1 MPAGLWLAGPGL
13 RRQDSEM
20 KIPKSLLVDPEKNSV
35 YGAFAV
41 AVSIWAFSY
50 SVIFGQVLILA
61 YYAVWLPL
69 ILVDYRRFLR
79 QLSSAWLPL
88 LFAAYVCFSVFW
100 SQAPGVT
107 ARTAVQ
113 YFSHIACAYVAAR
126 TVSVRTLTI
135 GALIGIFVVLLY
147 SLKVGAY
154 SEDVLDGTYNFVGAF
169 ASKNQIGFVGSLGIY
184 FSVVFLAFY
193 RRGWLSLILTM
204 PIVLLSAYVLLVS
217 HSATSMAS
225 IPAVLALVALLAM
238 SKLLSRRYRRVIFLV
253 GAGLLVVV
261 AVVSLNLG
269 LMDFVL
275 GIFGKDSTLTGR
287 TYLWEQGWNA
297 AQKSPILGVGY
308 AAYWVQGF
316 AEAERLWN
324 EFYITT
330 RTGFHFHNTY
340 IEALVELGFVGVT
353 MVALIMLRTLYGHVS
368 AVVFGKWQADSVILI
383 GVMVLLLIRSFVEV
397 EILNPYIMGSFLL
410 YFSFF
415 KLARLPVTRTRWSQA
430 FEQADATRGEAA
442 WPRHAGR
449 PAAADPT

>member
-1 MPAGLWLAGPGL
+1 
-13 RRQDSEM
+13 M
-20 KIPKSLLVDPEKNSV
+20 KIPKSLLVDPERNSV
-35 YGAFAV
+35 YGSFAV
-41 AVSIWAFSY
+41 AVSVWAFSY

-69 ILVDYRRFLR
+69 IMVDYRRFLR
-79 QLSSAWLPL
+79 HLSSAWLPL
-88 LFAAYVCFSVFW
+88 SFAAYVCFSVFW
-100 SQAPGVT
+100 SDAPGIT

-126 TVSVRTLTI
+126 AVSVRTLTI
-135 GALIGIFVVLLY
+135 GALVGIFVVLLY

-169 ASKNQIGFVGSLGIY
+169 ASKNQIGFVASLGIY
-184 FSVVFLAFY
+184 FSVVFIAFL
-193 RRGWLSLILTM
+193 RHGRLSLFLTV
-204 PIVLLSAYVLLVS
+204 PVVLLSAYLLVIS

-225 IPAVLALVALLAM
+225 TPAVLALVMLLAM
-238 SKLLSRRYRRVIFLV
+238 SKVLSRRYRRVIFLV
-253 GAGLLVVV
+253 GTGMLVVTILV
-261 AVVSLNLG
+261 ALNLG

-275 GIFGKDSTLTGR
+275 GLFGKDSTLTGR

-297 AQKSPILGVGY
+297 AQRAPMLGVGY

-340 IEALVELGFVGVT
+340 IEALVELGFVGATLVSL
-353 MVALIMLRTLYGHVS
+353 VILRTLYGHVS
-368 AVVFGKWQADSVILI
+368 TVAFGTWRADSVVLA

-397 EILNPYIMGSFLL
+397 EILNPYIMGSFLM

-415 KLARLPVTRTRWSQA
+415 KLARLPVARPRRSAARIEEANAARGWSGP
-430 FEQADATRGEAA
+430 EPGTDAAR
-442 WPRHAGR
+442 
-449 PAAADPT
+449 

>member
-1 MPAGLWLAGPGL
+1 
-13 RRQDSEM
+13 M

-79 QLSSAWLPL
+79 HLSSAWLPL
-88 LFAAYVCFSVFW
+88 LFAAYVCSSVFW
-100 SQAPGVT
+100 SQASGVT
-107 ARTAVQ
+107 ARTSVQ
-113 YFSHIACAYVAAR
+113 YFSHIACAYIAAR

-135 GALIGIFVVLLY
+135 GALIGIFVVLIY
-147 SLKVGAY
+147 SLKVGNY
-154 SEDVLDGTYNFVGAF
+154 SEDVLDGTVNFVGAF

-184 FSVVFLAFY
+184 FCVVFLAFY
-193 RRGWLSLILTM
+193 RRGRLSLILAV
-204 PIVLLSAYVLLVS
+204 PVVLLSAYVLIVS

-238 SKLLSRRYRRVIFLV
+238 SKLLSRRYRRVIFLI
-253 GAGLLVVV
+253 GAGLLVVTAFV
-261 AVVSLNLG
+261 ALNLG

-275 GIFGKDSTLTGR
+275 GLFGKDSTLTGR

-297 AQKSPILGVGY
+297 VQKSPILGVGY

-340 IEALVELGFVGVT
+340 IEALVELGFVGATLVS
-353 MVALIMLRTLYGHVS
+353 LIMLRTLYGHVS
-368 AVVFGKWQADSVILI
+368 AVIFKTWQADSVILI
-383 GVMVLLLIRSFVEV
+383 GVMMLLLIRSFVEV
-397 EILNPYIMGSFLL
+397 EILNPYIMGSFLM

-415 KLARLPVTRTRWSQA
+415 KLARLPVTRTRRSQA
-430 FEQADATRGEAA
+430 LEPADAARGEAD

-449 PAAADPT
+449 PAAAGPS

>member
-1 MPAGLWLAGPGL
+1 
-13 RRQDSEM
+13 M

-88 LFAAYVCFSVFW
+88 LFAAYICFSVFW

-107 ARTAVQ
+107 ARTAIQ
-113 YFSHIACAYVAAR
+113 YLSHIACAYVAAR
-126 TVSVRTLTI
+126 TVSVRTLTL
-135 GALIGIFVVLLY
+135 GALIGIFVVMLY

-154 SEDVLDGTYNFVGAF
+154 SEDVLDGSYSFVGAF
-169 ASKNQIGFVGSLGIY
+169 ASKNQIGFVASLGIY
-184 FSVVFLAFY
+184 FSVVYLAFY
-193 RRGWLSLILTM
+193 RRGRLSLILALPVVILSTY
-204 PIVLLSAYVLLVS
+204 LLALS

-225 IPAVLALVALLAM
+225 IPAVLALVALLAIT
-238 SKLLSRRYRRVIFLV
+238 KLLPRRYRRVIFIV
-253 GAGLLVVV
+253 GAGLLVVAVFV
-261 AVVSLNLG
+261 ALNLG

-287 TYLWEQGWNA
+287 TYLWDQGWTT
-297 AQKSPILGVGY
+297 AQRSPILGVGY
-308 AAYWVQGF
+308 GAYWVQGF

-324 EFYITT
+324 EFYITS

-340 IEALVELGFVGVT
+340 IEALVELGFVGAV
-353 MVALIMLRTLYGHVS
+353 MISLIILRTLVGHVT
-368 AVVFGKWQADSVILI
+368 AVIFRTWQTEPVILA
-383 GVMVLLLIRSFVEV
+383 GVMVLLVIRSFVEV
-397 EILNPYIMGSFLL
+397 DILNPYIMGSFLL
-410 YFSFF
+410 YYSHF
-415 KLARLPVTRTRWSQA
+415 KLARVPVTRTRWARVGFMEPGGAEKSA
-430 FEQADATRGEAA
+430 LPG
-442 WPRHAGR
+442 
-449 PAAADPT
+449 

>member
-1 MPAGLWLAGPGL
+1 
-13 RRQDSEM
+13 M

-35 YGAFAV
+35 YGSFAV

-50 SVIFGQVLILA
+50 SVIFGQMLILA

-88 LFAAYVCFSVFW
+88 LFVAYVCFSVFW
-100 SQAPGVT
+100 SQAPGIT

-113 YFSHIACAYVAAR
+113 YLSHVVCAYVAAR
-126 TVSVRTLTI
+126 TVSVRTLTL
-135 GALIGIFVVLLY
+135 GALVGIFFVLLY

-169 ASKNQIGFVGSLGIY
+169 ASKNQIGFVASLGIY
-184 FSVVFLAFY
+184 FSVVFLAFF
-193 RRGWLSLILTM
+193 RRGRLSFILTI
-204 PIVLLSAYVLLVS
+204 PVVLLSAYLLAIA
-217 HSATSMAS
+217 HSATSTAS
-225 IPAVLALVALLAM
+225 IPAVLALIVLLAM
-238 SKLLSRRYRRVIFLV
+238 SKLLPRRYRRVIFVV
-253 GAGLLVVV
+253 GAGLIAVV
-261 AVVSLNLG
+261 AFVALNLG

-275 GIFGKDSTLTGR
+275 GVFGKDSTLTGR

-297 AQKSPILGVGY
+297 AMRSPIIGVGY

-324 EFYITT
+324 EFYIST

-340 IEALVELGFVGVT
+340 VEALVELGFTGAVLIS
-353 MVALIMLRTLYGHVS
+353 LIMLRSLLGHLT
-368 AVVFGKWQADSVILI
+368 AVMFKSWQADSVVLI

-397 EILNPYIMGSFLL
+397 EILNPYIMGSFLM

-415 KLARLPVTRTRWSQA
+415 KLARLPVTRTRWSPSN
-430 FEQADATRGEAA
+430 FEDANAEKNWKRTEVGAVR
-442 WPRHAGR
+442 
-449 PAAADPT
+449 

>member
-1 MPAGLWLAGPGL
+1 
-13 RRQDSEM
+13 M

-69 ILVDYRRFLR
+69 ILVDHRRFLR
-79 QLSSAWLPL
+79 HLSSAWLPL
-88 LFAAYVCFSVFW
+88 LFAAYVCSSVFW
-100 SQAPGVT
+100 SQAPGTT

-135 GALIGIFVVLLY
+135 GALVGIFVVLLY
-147 SLKVGAY
+147 SLKVANY
-154 SEDVLDGTYNFVGAF
+154 SEDVLDGTVNFVGAF

-184 FSVVFLAFY
+184 FCVVFLAFY
-193 RRGWLSLILTM
+193 RRGRLSLILAV
-204 PIVLLSAYVLLVS
+204 PVVLLSAYVLVAS

-238 SKLLSRRYRRVIFLV
+238 SKILSRRYRRVIFLI
-253 GAGLLVVV
+253 GAGLLVVTAFV
-261 AVVSLNLG
+261 ALNLG

-275 GIFGKDSTLTGR
+275 GLFGKDSTLTGR

-297 AQKSPILGVGY
+297 VQKAPLLGVGY

-340 IEALVELGFVGVT
+340 IEALVELGFVGATLVS
-353 MVALIMLRTLYGHVS
+353 LIMLRTLYGHVS
-368 AVVFGKWQADSVILI
+368 AVIFRTWQADSVILF

-397 EILNPYIMGSFLL
+397 EILNPYIMGSFLM
-410 YFSFF
+410 YFSYF
-415 KLARLPVTRTRWSQA
+415 KLARVPVTRTHRLQA
-430 FEQADATRGEAA
+430 LEQAKARGEAD

-449 PAAADPT
+449 PAAPDPS

>member
-1 MPAGLWLAGPGL
+1 
-13 RRQDSEM
+13 M
-20 KIPKSLLVDPEKNSV
+20 KIPKSLLIDPEKNSV

-69 ILVDYRRFLR
+69 ILVDYRRFMR

-88 LFAAYVCFSVFW
+88 LFAAYVCSSVFW

-135 GALIGIFVVLLY
+135 GALVGIFVVLIY
-147 SLKVGAY
+147 SLKVANY
-154 SEDVLDGTYNFVGAF
+154 SEDVLDGTVNFVGAF

-184 FSVVFLAFY
+184 FCAVFLAFY
-193 RRGWLSLILTM
+193 RRGRLSLILTA
-204 PIVLLSAYVLLVS
+204 PVVLLSAYVLIVS

-238 SKLLSRRYRRVIFLV
+238 SKLLSRRYRRVIFLI

-261 AVVSLNLG
+261 AFVALNLG

-275 GIFGKDSTLTGR
+275 GLFGKDSTLTGR
-287 TYLWEQGWNA
+287 TYLWEQGWNTV
-297 AQKSPILGVGY
+297 QKSPILGVGY

-340 IEALVELGFVGVT
+340 IEALVELGFVGATLVS
-353 MVALIMLRTLYGHVS
+353 LIMLRTLYGHVA
-368 AVVFGKWQADSVILI
+368 AVIFRTWQADSVILA

-397 EILNPYIMGSFLL
+397 EVLNPYIMGSFLM

-415 KLARLPVTRTRWSQA
+415 KLARVPVTSRRRSQA
-430 FEQADATRGEAA
+430 IEQAEARGEAD

-449 PAAADPT
+449 PAAADPS

>member
-1 MPAGLWLAGPGL
+1 
-13 RRQDSEM
+13 M
-20 KIPKSLLVDPEKNSV
+20 KIPKSLLIDPERNSV
-35 YGAFAV
+35 YGSFAV
-41 AVSIWAFSY
+41 AVSVWAFSY

-69 ILVDYRRFLR
+69 IMVDYRRFLR
-79 QLSSAWLPL
+79 HLSSAWLPL
-88 LFAAYVCFSVFW
+88 SFAAYVCFSVFW
-100 SQAPGVT
+100 SDAPGIT

-126 TVSVRTLTI
+126 AVSVRTLTI
-135 GALIGIFVVLLY
+135 GALVGIFVVLLY

-169 ASKNQIGFVGSLGIY
+169 ASKNQIGFVASLGIY
-184 FSVVFLAFY
+184 FSVVFIAFL
-193 RRGWLSLILTM
+193 RHGRLSLFLTV
-204 PIVLLSAYVLLVS
+204 PVVLLSAYLLVIS

-225 IPAVLALVALLAM
+225 TPAVLALVMLLAM
-238 SKLLSRRYRRVIFLV
+238 SKVLSRRYRRVIFLV
-253 GAGLLVVV
+253 GTGMLVVTILV
-261 AVVSLNLG
+261 ALNLG

-275 GIFGKDSTLTGR
+275 GLFGKDSTLTGR

-297 AQKSPILGVGY
+297 AQRAPMLGVGY

-340 IEALVELGFVGVT
+340 IEALVELGFVGATLVSL
-353 MVALIMLRTLYGHVS
+353 VILRTLYGHVS
-368 AVVFGKWQADSVILI
+368 AVAFGTWRADSVVLA

-397 EILNPYIMGSFLL
+397 EILNPYIMGSFLM

-415 KLARLPVTRTRWSQA
+415 KLARLPVARPRRSAARIEEANAARGWSGP
-430 FEQADATRGEAA
+430 EPGTDAAR
-442 WPRHAGR
+442 
-449 PAAADPT
+449 

>member
-1 MPAGLWLAGPGL
+1 
-13 RRQDSEM
+13 M

-79 QLSSAWLPL
+79 QMSSAWLPL

-113 YFSHIACAYVAAR
+113 YLSHIACAYVAAR
-126 TVSVRTLTI
+126 TVSVRTLTL
-135 GALIGIFVVLLY
+135 GALIGIFFVLLY

-184 FSVVFLAFY
+184 FSVVFLAFL
-193 RRGWLSLILTM
+193 RRGRLSFILTV
-204 PIVLLSAYVLLVS
+204 PVVLLSAYLLVIS

-225 IPAVLALVALLAM
+225 IPAVLALIALLAM
-238 SKLLSRRYRRVIFLV
+238 TKLLSRRYRRVIFVV
-253 GAGLLVVV
+253 GAGLIVVV
-261 AVVSLNLG
+261 AFVALNLG

-275 GIFGKDSTLTGR
+275 GLFGKDSTLTGR

-297 AQKSPILGVGY
+297 AQRSPILGVGY

-340 IEALVELGFVGVT
+340 VEALVELGFTGAV
-353 MVALIMLRTLYGHVS
+353 MISLIMLRTLYGHVS
-368 AVVFGKWQADSVILI
+368 TVIFKAWQAESVVLF

-397 EILNPYIMGSFLL
+397 EVLNPYIMGSFLM
-410 YFSFF
+410 YFSYF
-415 KLARLPVTRTRWSQA
+415 KLARLPVTRTRWSPA
-430 FEQADATRGEAA
+430 FEPADAARGEPA
-442 WPRHAGR
+442 WPRHVGR
-449 PAAADPT
+449 PAAADQM

>member
-1 MPAGLWLAGPGL
+1 
-13 RRQDSEM
+13 M

-35 YGAFAV
+35 YGSFAV

-88 LFAAYVCFSVFW
+88 LFAAYVCSSVFW
-100 SQAPGVT
+100 SQAPGTT
-107 ARTAVQ
+107 ARTAIQ

-135 GALIGIFVVLLY
+135 GALVGIFVVMLY
-147 SLKVGAY
+147 SLKVGQY

-169 ASKNQIGFVGSLGIY
+169 ASKNQIGFVASLGIY
-184 FSVVFLAFY
+184 FSVVFLAFL
-193 RRGWLSLILTM
+193 RRGRLSFILTV
-204 PIVLLSAYVLLVS
+204 PVVLLSAYLLVVS

-261 AVVSLNLG
+261 AFVALNLG

-287 TYLWEQGWNA
+287 TYLWEQGWDTV
-297 AQKSPILGVGY
+297 QRSPILGVGY

-340 IEALVELGFVGVT
+340 IEALVELGFVGAT
-353 MVALIMLRTLYGHVS
+353 MIALIMLRTLYGHVS
-368 AVVFGKWQADSVILI
+368 AVIFRAWQAESVVLI

-415 KLARLPVTRTRWSQA
+415 KLARLPVTRTWRAPA
-430 FEQADATRGEAA
+430 FQPADAAGTAAA
-442 WPRHAGR
+442 WPQHGR
-449 PAAADPT
+449 AAAADQS

>member
-1 MPAGLWLAGPGL
+1 
-13 RRQDSEM
+13 M

-35 YGAFAV
+35 YGSFAV

-50 SVIFGQVLILA
+50 SVIFGQVMILA

-69 ILVDYRRFLR
+69 VVVDYRRFLR

-88 LFAAYVCFSVFW
+88 LFVAYVCFSVFW
-100 SQAPGVT
+100 SQAPGIT

-113 YFSHIACAYVAAR
+113 YLSHIACAYVAAR
-126 TVSVRTLTI
+126 TISVRTLTL
-135 GALIGIFVVLLY
+135 GALVGIFFVMLY

-169 ASKNQIGFVGSLGIY
+169 ASKNQIGFVASLGIY
-184 FSVVFLAFY
+184 FSVVFLAFF
-193 RRGWLSLILTM
+193 RRGRLSFILTV
-204 PIVLLSAYVLLVS
+204 PVVLLSGYLLAIA
-217 HSATSMAS
+217 HSATSTAS
-225 IPAVLALVALLAM
+225 IPAVLALIVLLAM

-253 GAGLLVVV
+253 GAGLIVVV
-261 AVVSLNLG
+261 AFVALNLG

-297 AQKSPILGVGY
+297 AMRSPILGVGY

-340 IEALVELGFVGVT
+340 VEALVELGFTGAV
-353 MVALIMLRTLYGHVS
+353 MISLIMLRSLLGHLT
-368 AVVFGKWQADSVILI
+368 AVMFKSWQADSVVLI

-397 EILNPYIMGSFLL
+397 EILNPYIMGSFLM

-415 KLARLPVTRTRWSQA
+415 KLARLPVTRARWSPA
-430 FEQADATRGEAA
+430 FEPADASRGDAA
-442 WPRHAGR
+442 WPRHARR
-449 PAAADPT
+449 PATAADQA

>member
-1 MPAGLWLAGPGL
+1 
-13 RRQDSEM
+13 M
-20 KIPKSLLVDPEKNSV
+20 KIPKSLLIDPERNSV

-88 LFAAYVCFSVFW
+88 LFAAYVCSSVFW

-107 ARTAVQ
+107 ARTAIQ

-135 GALIGIFVVLLY
+135 GALVGIFVVLIY
-147 SLKVGAY
+147 SLKVANY
-154 SEDVLDGTYNFVGAF
+154 SEDVLDGTVNFVGAF
-169 ASKNQIGFVGSLGIY
+169 ASKNQIGFVGSLGVY
-184 FSVVFLAFY
+184 FCAVFLAFY
-193 RRGWLSLILTM
+193 RRGRLSLILAA
-204 PIVLLSAYVLLVS
+204 PVVLLSAYVLVVS

-238 SKLLSRRYRRVIFLV
+238 SKLLSRRYRRVIFLI
-253 GAGLLVVV
+253 GAGLLVVTAFV
-261 AVVSLNLG
+261 ALNLG

-297 AQKSPILGVGY
+297 IQKSPILGVGY

-340 IEALVELGFVGVT
+340 IEALVELGFVGATLVS
-353 MVALIMLRTLYGHVS
+353 LIMLRTLYGHVS
-368 AVVFGKWQADSVILI
+368 AVIFRTWQADSVVLF

-397 EILNPYIMGSFLL
+397 EVLNPYIMGSFLM

-415 KLARLPVTRTRWSQA
+415 KLARLPVTRTRRSRA
-430 FEQADATRGEAA
+430 LEQAEARGEAD

-449 PAAADPT
+449 PAAAGPS

>member
-1 MPAGLWLAGPGL
+1 
-13 RRQDSEM
+13 M

-35 YGAFAV
+35 YGSFAV

-88 LFAAYVCFSVFW
+88 LFAAYVCSSVFW
-100 SQAPGVT
+100 SQAPGTT
-107 ARTAVQ
+107 ARTAIQ

-135 GALIGIFVVLLY
+135 GALVGIFVVMLY
-147 SLKVGAY
+147 SLKVGQY

-169 ASKNQIGFVGSLGIY
+169 ASKNQIGFVASLGIY
-184 FSVVFLAFY
+184 FSIVFLAFL
-193 RRGWLSLILTM
+193 RRGRLSFILTV
-204 PIVLLSAYVLLVS
+204 PVVLLSAYLLVVS

-261 AVVSLNLG
+261 AFVALNLG

-287 TYLWEQGWNA
+287 TYLWEQGWDTV
-297 AQKSPILGVGY
+297 QRSPILGVGY

-340 IEALVELGFVGVT
+340 IEALVELGFVGAT
-353 MVALIMLRTLYGHVS
+353 MIALIMLRTLYGHVS
-368 AVVFGKWQADSVILI
+368 AVIFRAWQAESVVLI

-415 KLARLPVTRTRWSQA
+415 KLARLPVIRTRRAPA
-430 FEQADATRGEAA
+430 FQPADAAGTAAA
-442 WPRHAGR
+442 WPQHGR
-449 PAAADPT
+449 AAAADQS

>member
-1 MPAGLWLAGPGL
+1 
-13 RRQDSEM
+13 M
-20 KIPKSLLVDPEKNSV
+20 KIPKSLLIDPEKNSV

-69 ILVDYRRFLR
+69 ILVDYRRFMR

-88 LFAAYVCFSVFW
+88 LFAAYVCSSVVW

-135 GALIGIFVVLLY
+135 GALVGIFVVLIY
-147 SLKVGAY
+147 SLKVANY
-154 SEDVLDGTYNFVGAF
+154 SEDVLDGTVNFVGAF

-184 FSVVFLAFY
+184 FCAVFLAFY
-193 RRGWLSLILTM
+193 RRGRLSLILTA
-204 PIVLLSAYVLLVS
+204 PVVLLSAYVLIVS

-238 SKLLSRRYRRVIFLV
+238 SKLLSRRYRRVIFLI

-261 AVVSLNLG
+261 AFVALNLG

-297 AQKSPILGVGY
+297 VQKSPILGVGY

-340 IEALVELGFVGVT
+340 IEALVELGFVGATLVS
-353 MVALIMLRTLYGHVS
+353 LIMLRTLYGHIA
-368 AVVFGKWQADSVILI
+368 AVIFRTWQADSVILA

-397 EILNPYIMGSFLL
+397 EILNPYIMGSFLM

-415 KLARLPVTRTRWSQA
+415 KLARVPVTRTRRAQA
-430 FEQADATRGEAA
+430 LQQQAEARGEAD

-449 PAAADPT
+449 PAAADPS

>member
-1 MPAGLWLAGPGL
+1 
-13 RRQDSEM
+13 M
-20 KIPKSLLVDPEKNSV
+20 KIPKSLLVDPQKNSV
-35 YGAFAV
+35 YGGFAV
-41 AVSIWAFSY
+41 AVSTWAFSY
-50 SVIFGQVLILA
+50 SVIFGQVMILA

-88 LFAAYVCFSVFW
+88 LFAAYICSSVFW

-184 FSVVFLAFY
+184 FSVVFLAFL
-193 RRGWLSLILTM
+193 RRGRLSFILTV
-204 PIVLLSAYVLLVS
+204 PVVLLSAYVLVVS

-238 SKLLSRRYRRVIFLV
+238 SKLLSRRYRRVIVLV
-253 GAGLLVVV
+253 GAGLIVVV
-261 AVVSLNLG
+261 AIVALNFG

-297 AQKSPILGVGY
+297 VQKSPILGVGY

-324 EFYITT
+324 EFYITA
-330 RTGFHFHNTY
+330 RSGFHFHNTY
-340 IEALVELGFVGVT
+340 IEALVELGFVGAV
-353 MVALIMLRTLYGHVS
+353 MISLIILRTLFGHLA
-368 AVVFGKWQADSVILI
+368 AVVLRTWQPEPVVLA

-397 EILNPYIMGSFLL
+397 DILNPYIMGSFLL
-410 YFSFF
+410 YYSFF
-415 KLARLPVTRTRWSQA
+415 KLAPVPVMQRRRVPVGPA
-430 FEQADATRGEAA
+430 DEQNRHRADQMA
-442 WPRHAGR
+442 
-449 PAAADPT
+449 

>member
-1 MPAGLWLAGPGL
+1 
-13 RRQDSEM
+13 M
-20 KIPKSLLVDPEKNSV
+20 KIPKSLLVDPQKNSV
-35 YGAFAV
+35 YGGFAV
-41 AVSIWAFSY
+41 AVSTWAFSY
-50 SVIFGQVLILA
+50 SVIFGQVMILA

-88 LFAAYVCFSVFW
+88 LFAAYICSSVFW

-107 ARTAVQ
+107 ARTAIQ

-184 FSVVFLAFY
+184 FSVVFLAFL
-193 RRGWLSLILTM
+193 RRGRLSFILTV
-204 PIVLLSAYVLLVS
+204 PVVLLSAYVLVVS

-238 SKLLSRRYRRVIFLV
+238 SKLLSRRYRRVIVLV
-253 GAGLLVVV
+253 SAGLIVVV
-261 AVVSLNLG
+261 AIVALNFG

-297 AQKSPILGVGY
+297 VQKSPILGVGY

-324 EFYITT
+324 EFYITA
-330 RTGFHFHNTY
+330 RSGFHFHNTY
-340 IEALVELGFVGVT
+340 IEALVELGFVGAV
-353 MVALIMLRTLYGHVS
+353 MISLIILRTLFGHLA
-368 AVVFGKWQADSVILI
+368 AVVLRTWQPEPVVLA

-397 EILNPYIMGSFLL
+397 DILNPYIMGSFLL
-410 YFSFF
+410 YYSFF
-415 KLARLPVTRTRWSQA
+415 KLVPVPVMQRRRVPVGPA
-430 FEQADATRGEAA
+430 EEQNRHRADQMA
-442 WPRHAGR
+442 
-449 PAAADPT
+449 

>member
-1 MPAGLWLAGPGL
+1 
-13 RRQDSEM
+13 M
-20 KIPKSLLVDPEKNSV
+20 KIPKSLLVDPERNSV
-35 YGAFAV
+35 YGSFAV

-100 SQAPGVT
+100 SQAPGIT
-107 ARTAVQ
+107 ARTGVQ
-113 YFSHIACAYVAAR
+113 YLSHIACAYVAAR

-135 GALIGIFVVLLY
+135 GALVGIFFVLLY
-147 SLKVGAY
+147 SMKVDGY

-184 FSVVFLAFY
+184 FSVVFLAFL
-193 RRGWLSLILTM
+193 RRGRLSFMLTV
-204 PIVLLSAYVLLVS
+204 PVVLLSVYVLIVS
-217 HSATSMAS
+217 HSATSIAS

-238 SKLLSRRYRRVIFLV
+238 SKLLSRRYRRVIFV
-253 GAGLLVVV
+253 IGAGMIVVV
-261 AVVSLNLG
+261 AIVALNLG

-275 GIFGKDSTLTGR
+275 GLFGKDSTLTGR
-287 TYLWEQGWNA
+287 TYLWEQGWDA
-297 AQKSPILGVGY
+297 AMRSPILGVGY

-340 IEALVELGFVGVT
+340 VEALVELGFTGAVLLS
-353 MVALIMLRTLYGHVS
+353 LIMLRTLLGHIA
-368 AVVFGKWQADSVILI
+368 AVVFKTWQAESVVLI

-397 EILNPYIMGSFLL
+397 EILNPYIMGSFLM

-415 KLARLPVTRTRWSQA
+415 KLARLPVTRKRWSPA
-430 FEQADATRGEAA
+430 FEPADAKGGEAA
-442 WPRHAGR
+442 WPHR
-449 PAAADPT
+449 PAAAE

>member
-1 MPAGLWLAGPGL
+1 
-13 RRQDSEM
+13 M
-20 KIPKSLLVDPEKNSV
+20 KIPKSLLIDPEKNSV

-79 QLSSAWLPL
+79 RLSSAWLPL

-107 ARTAVQ
+107 ARTSIQ

-135 GALIGIFVVLLY
+135 GALVGIFVVLIY
-147 SLKVGAY
+147 SLKVGNY
-154 SEDVLDGTYNFVGAF
+154 SEDVLDGTVNFVGAF

-184 FSVVFLAFY
+184 FCFVFFAFY
-193 RRGWLSLILTM
+193 RRGRLSLILAV
-204 PIVLLSAYVLLVS
+204 PVVLLSAYVLVVS

-238 SKLLSRRYRRVIFLV
+238 SKLLSRRYRRVIFLI
-253 GAGLLVVV
+253 GAGLLVVTAFV
-261 AVVSLNLG
+261 ALNLG

-275 GIFGKDSTLTGR
+275 ALFGKDSTLTGR
-287 TYLWEQGWNA
+287 TYLWAQGWNA
-297 AQKSPILGVGY
+297 VQKSPILGVGY

-324 EFYITT
+324 EFYITN

-340 IEALVELGFVGVT
+340 IEALVELGFVGATLVS
-353 MVALIMLRTLYGHVS
+353 LIMLRTLYGHVS
-368 AVVFGKWQADSVILI
+368 AVIFRTWQADSVILV

-397 EILNPYIMGSFLL
+397 EILNPYIMGSFLM

-430 FEQADATRGEAA
+430 LEPAEAA
-442 WPRHAGR
+442 RGAADWPRHAGR
-449 PAAADPT
+449 PAAAGPS

>member
-1 MPAGLWLAGPGL
+1 
-13 RRQDSEM
+13 M

-35 YGAFAV
+35 YGSFAV

-50 SVIFGQVLILA
+50 SVIFGQVMILA

-100 SQAPGVT
+100 SAAPGIT
-107 ARTAVQ
+107 ARTAIQ
-113 YFSHIACAYVAAR
+113 YFSHIACAYIAAR

-135 GALIGIFVVLLY
+135 GALIGIFVVMLY
-147 SLKVGAY
+147 SLRVGHY
-154 SEDVLDGTYNFVGAF
+154 SEDVLDGTVNFVGAF
-169 ASKNQIGFVGSLGIY
+169 ASKNQIGFVASLGIY
-184 FSVVFLAFY
+184 FCVVFLAFY
-193 RRGWLSLILTM
+193 RRGWLSFTLAV
-204 PIVLLSAYVLLVS
+204 PIVLLSAYLLVVS

-238 SKLLSRRYRRVIFLV
+238 SKLLSRRYRRVIFLI

-261 AVVSLNLG
+261 AFVALNLG
-269 LMDFVL
+269 LMDFIL

-340 IEALVELGFVGVT
+340 IEALVELGFVGVA
-353 MVALIMLRTLYGHVS
+353 MIALIMLRTLYGHVS
-368 AVVFGKWQADSVILI
+368 AVIFRTWQADSVILI

-397 EILNPYIMGSFLL
+397 EVLNPYIMGSFLL

-415 KLARLPVTRTRWSQA
+415 KLARLPATRTRWSPA
-430 FEQADATRGEAA
+430 FEQADATRGDPA
-442 WPRHAGR
+442 WPRHAGGPAVADR
-449 PAAADPT
+449 P

>member
-1 MPAGLWLAGPGL
+1 
-13 RRQDSEM
+13 M
-20 KIPKSLLVDPEKNSV
+20 KIPKSLLIDPERNSV
-35 YGAFAV
+35 YGSFAV
-41 AVSIWAFSY
+41 AVSVWAFSY

-69 ILVDYRRFLR
+69 IMVDYRRFLR
-79 QLSSAWLPL
+79 HLSSAWLPL
-88 LFAAYVCFSVFW
+88 SFAAYVCFSVFW
-100 SQAPGVT
+100 SDAPGIT

-126 TVSVRTLTI
+126 AVSVRTLTI
-135 GALIGIFVVLLY
+135 GALVGIFVVLLY

-169 ASKNQIGFVGSLGIY
+169 ASKNQIGFVASLGIY
-184 FSVVFLAFY
+184 FSVVFIAFL
-193 RRGWLSLILTM
+193 RHGRLSLFLTV
-204 PIVLLSAYVLLVS
+204 PVVLLSAYLLVIS

-225 IPAVLALVALLAM
+225 TPAVLALVMLLAM
-238 SKLLSRRYRRVIFLV
+238 SKVLSRRYRRVIFLV
-253 GAGLLVVV
+253 GTGMLVVTILV
-261 AVVSLNLG
+261 ALNLG

-275 GIFGKDSTLTGR
+275 GLFGKDSTLTGR

-297 AQKSPILGVGY
+297 AQRAPMLGVGY

-340 IEALVELGFVGVT
+340 IEALVELGFVGATLVSL
-353 MVALIMLRTLYGHVS
+353 VILRTLYGHVS
-368 AVVFGKWQADSVILI
+368 AVAFGTWRADSVVLA

-397 EILNPYIMGSFLL
+397 EILNPYIMGSFLM

-415 KLARLPVTRTRWSQA
+415 KLARLPVARPRRSAARMEEANAARGWSGP
-430 FEQADATRGEAA
+430 EPGTDAAR
-442 WPRHAGR
+442 
-449 PAAADPT
+449 

>member
-1 MPAGLWLAGPGL
+1 
-13 RRQDSEM
+13 M
-20 KIPKSLLVDPEKNSV
+20 KIPKSLLIDPEKNSV

-69 ILVDYRRFLR
+69 ILVDYRRFMR

-88 LFAAYVCFSVFW
+88 LFAAYVCSSVVW

-135 GALIGIFVVLLY
+135 GALVGIFVVLIY
-147 SLKVGAY
+147 SLKVANY
-154 SEDVLDGTYNFVGAF
+154 SEDVLDGTVNFVGAF

-184 FSVVFLAFY
+184 FCAVFLAFY
-193 RRGWLSLILTM
+193 RRGRLSLILTA
-204 PIVLLSAYVLLVS
+204 PVVLLSAYVLIVS

-238 SKLLSRRYRRVIFLV
+238 SKLLSRRYRRVIFLI

-261 AVVSLNLG
+261 AFVALNLG

-275 GIFGKDSTLTGR
+275 GLFGKDSTLTGR
-287 TYLWEQGWNA
+287 TYLWEQGWNTV
-297 AQKSPILGVGY
+297 QKSPILGVGY

-340 IEALVELGFVGVT
+340 IEALVELGFVGATLVS
-353 MVALIMLRTLYGHVS
+353 LIMLRTLYGHIA
-368 AVVFGKWQADSVILI
+368 AVIFRTWQADSVILA

-397 EILNPYIMGSFLL
+397 EILNPYIMGSFLM

-415 KLARLPVTRTRWSQA
+415 KLARVPVTRTRRAQA
-430 FEQADATRGEAA
+430 LQQQAEARGEAD

-449 PAAADPT
+449 PAAADPS

>member
-1 MPAGLWLAGPGL
+1 
-13 RRQDSEM
+13 M
-20 KIPKSLLVDPEKNSV
+20 KIPKSLLIDPEKNSV

-107 ARTAVQ
+107 ARTSVQ

-135 GALIGIFVVLLY
+135 GALIGIFVVLIY
-147 SLKVGAY
+147 SLKVGNY
-154 SEDVLDGTYNFVGAF
+154 SEDVLDGTVNFVGAF

-184 FSVVFLAFY
+184 FCVVFLAFY
-193 RRGWLSLILTM
+193 RRGRLSLILAV
-204 PIVLLSAYVLLVS
+204 PVVLLSAYVLVVS

-238 SKLLSRRYRRVIFLV
+238 SKLLSRRYRRVIFLI
-253 GAGLLVVV
+253 GAGLLVVTAFV
-261 AVVSLNLG
+261 ALNLG

-275 GIFGKDSTLTGR
+275 GLFGKDSTLTGR

-297 AQKSPILGVGY
+297 VQKAPLLGVGY

-340 IEALVELGFVGVT
+340 IEALVELGFVGATLVS
-353 MVALIMLRTLYGHVS
+353 LIMLRTLYGHVS
-368 AVVFGKWQADSVILI
+368 AVIFRTWQADSVILF

-397 EILNPYIMGSFLL
+397 EILNPYIMGSFLM

-415 KLARLPVTRTRWSQA
+415 KLVRLPVTRTRRSQA
-430 FEQADATRGEAA
+430 LEPAEAARGEAD

-449 PAAADPT
+449 PAAAGPS

>member
-1 MPAGLWLAGPGL
+1 
-13 RRQDSEM
+13 M
-20 KIPKSLLVDPEKNSV
+20 KIPKSLLIDPEKNSV

-50 SVIFGQVLILA
+50 SVIFGQILILA

-79 QLSSAWLPL
+79 HLSSAWLPL

-100 SQAPGVT
+100 SQAAGVT
-107 ARTAVQ
+107 ARTSVQ
-113 YFSHIACAYVAAR
+113 YFSHIACAYIAAR

-135 GALIGIFVVLLY
+135 GALIGIFVVLIY
-147 SLKVGAY
+147 SLKVGNY
-154 SEDVLDGTYNFVGAF
+154 SEDVLDGTVNFVGAF

-184 FSVVFLAFY
+184 FCVVFLAFY
-193 RRGWLSLILTM
+193 RRGRLSFILAV
-204 PIVLLSAYVLLVS
+204 PVVLLSAYVLVAS

-238 SKLLSRRYRRVIFLV
+238 SKLLSRRYRRVIFLI
-253 GAGLLVVV
+253 GAGLLVVTAFV
-261 AVVSLNLG
+261 ALNLG

-275 GIFGKDSTLTGR
+275 GLFGKDSTLTGR

-297 AQKSPILGVGY
+297 VQKAPILGVGY

-340 IEALVELGFVGVT
+340 IEALVELGFVGATLVS
-353 MVALIMLRTLYGHVS
+353 LIMLRTLYGHVS
-368 AVVFGKWQADSVILI
+368 AVIFKAWQADSVILF

-397 EILNPYIMGSFLL
+397 EILNPYIMGSFLM

-415 KLARLPVTRTRWSQA
+415 KLARLPVTRRRRSPA
-430 FEQADATRGEAA
+430 LEPADAAGGETD
-442 WPRHAGR
+442 WPRYAGH
-449 PAAADPT
+449 PAGAGPS

>member
-1 MPAGLWLAGPGL
+1 
-13 RRQDSEM
+13 M

-79 QLSSAWLPL
+79 HLSSAWLPL

-100 SQAPGVT
+100 SQAPGIT
-107 ARTAVQ
+107 ARTSVQ
-113 YFSHIACAYVAAR
+113 YLSHIACAYVAAR
-126 TVSVRTLTI
+126 TVSVRTVTI
-135 GALIGIFVVLLY
+135 GALIGIFFVLLY

-169 ASKNQIGFVGSLGIY
+169 ASKNQIGFVASLAIY
-184 FSVVFLAFY
+184 FCIVFLAFY
-193 RRGWLSLILTM
+193 RRGRLSLILTVPVM
-204 PIVLLSAYVLLVS
+204 LLSAYLLVIS

-225 IPAVLALVALLAM
+225 IPAVLALVTLLAM

-253 GAGLLVVV
+253 GAGLLVVLVFV
-261 AVVSLNLG
+261 ALNLG

-275 GIFGKDSTLTGR
+275 GLFGKDSTLTGR
-287 TYLWEQGWNA
+287 TYLWEQGWDA
-297 AQKSPILGVGY
+297 VQKSPILGVGY

-316 AEAERLWN
+316 SEAERLWN

-340 IEALVELGFVGVT
+340 IEALVELGFVGAT
-353 MVALIMLRTLYGHVS
+353 LISLIMLRTLYGHVS
-368 AVVFGKWQADSVILI
+368 AVIFGRWQADSVILI
-383 GVMVLLLIRSFVEV
+383 GVMMLLLIRSFVEV

-415 KLARLPVTRTRWSQA
+415 KLARVPATRTQWSPA
-430 FEQADATRGEAA
+430 FEQAEAA
-442 WPRHAGR
+442 RREVAWSGRMGR
-449 PAAADPT
+449 PAAADEA